1 VSALFVSHRSHL
13 RRPSGCSRDARSRQ
27 AAIFHTET
35 GSRPRPA
42 RVPPQ
47 SHPVYRRLLIL
58 AAAGLLATAC
68 FGKFALGVTQT
79 VEPNPILPGASVK
92 QEVNVDADG
101 LLGSAVKQAM
111 TEAAT
116 KSQAQGQTGTQWQ
129 IRDNSEGA
137 SVHLRMSRS
146 VSLAEAQTAVS
157 KTSTG
162 GFDVG
167 TISVRADDWLI
178 ARHYTVRVVVSPSAP
193 GAPAGTPTG
202 TDATSQQLAQAI
214 LAGITYDYFVSLP
227 GVITATNGVPGDNSR
242 LVWHLDLTAGSER
255 VLTAESIYPDWPR
268 LVLLLVIFILLGS
281 GIVFRSRGK
290 RPVTPEPPIFTTPT
304 HP

>member
-1 VSALFVSHRSHL
+1 M
-13 RRPSGCSRDARSRQ
+13 
-27 AAIFHTET
+27 
-35 GSRPRPA
+35 
-42 RVPPQ
+42 
-47 SHPVYRRLLIL
+47 L

-79 VEPNPILPGASVK
+79 IEPNPILPGASVK
-92 QEVNVDADG
+92 QEVNVEADG
-101 LLGSAVKQAM
+101 LLGTAVKQAM
-111 TEAAT
+111 TDAAT
-116 KSQAQGQTGTQWQ
+116 KGQGQGQSGTKWQ
-129 IRDNSEGA
+129 ISDTSQGA
-137 SVHLRMSRS
+137 TVHLRMSRS
-146 VSLAEAQTAVS
+146 VSLTEAQAAVS

-193 GAPAGTPTG
+193 TTPTGTTTG

-227 GVITATNGVPGDNSR
+227 GIVTATNGVPSDQAR
-242 LVWHLDLTAGSER
+242 LVWHLDLTGASER

-268 LVLLLVIFILLGS
+268 LIVLLVVIVLVAGGVIL
-281 GIVFRSRGK
+281 RSRRS
-290 RPVTPEPPIFTTPT
+290 RPTVAEPPTVITP
-304 HP
+304 PQV

>member
-1 VSALFVSHRSHL
+1 M
-13 RRPSGCSRDARSRQ
+13 
-27 AAIFHTET
+27 
-35 GSRPRPA
+35 
-42 RVPPQ
+42 
-47 SHPVYRRLLIL
+47 L

-92 QEVNVDADG
+92 QEVNVEADG

-111 TEAAT
+111 TDAAT
-116 KSQAQGQTGTQWQ
+116 KGQTQGQSGTQWQ
-129 IRDNSEGA
+129 IRDTSQGA
-137 SVHLRMSRS
+137 QVHLRMSRS
-146 VSLAEAQTAVS
+146 VSLAEAQTSVS

-178 ARHYTVRVVVSPSAP
+178 ARHYAVRVVVSPSAP
-193 GAPAGTPTG
+193 TSPTGTSTG
-202 TDATSQQLAQAI
+202 TDATSQQIAQAI

-227 GVITATNGVPGDNSR
+227 GIVTATNGVPGDNAR

-268 LVLLLVIFILLGS
+268 LVVLLAIFILLG
-281 GIVFRSRGK
+281 GGLLVRSRRS
-290 RPVTPEPPIFTTPT
+290 RPVVLEPEPPATPT
-304 HP
+304 FS

>member
-1 VSALFVSHRSHL
+1 M
-13 RRPSGCSRDARSRQ
+13 
-27 AAIFHTET
+27 
-35 GSRPRPA
+35 
-42 RVPPQ
+42 
-47 SHPVYRRLLIL
+47 L

-92 QEVNVDADG
+92 QEVNVEADG

-111 TEAAT
+111 TDAAA
-116 KSQAQGQTGTQWQ
+116 KSPAQGQPGTQWQ
-129 IRDNSEGA
+129 IRDTSQGA
-137 SVHLRMSRS
+137 QVHLRMSRS

-167 TISVRADDWLI
+167 TVSVHADDWGL
-178 ARHYTVRVVVSPSAP
+178 ARHYAVRVVVSPSAP
-193 GAPAGTPTG
+193 TSPTGTTTG
-202 TDATSQQLAQAI
+202 TDATSQQIAQAI

-227 GVITATNGVPGDNSR
+227 GIVTATNGVPGDSSR
-242 LVWHLDLTAGSER
+242 LVWHLDLTGASER

-268 LVLLLVIFILLGS
+268 LIVLLVLFLVLG
-281 GIVFRSRGK
+281 GTIVMRSR
-290 RPVTPEPPIFTTPT
+290 RPRPIVVEPEPPATP
-304 HP
+304 PQV